1 MGFSNSCC
9 IMGKGTAPC
18 DCKYQE
24 KFFYVETGYIQGR
37 WNKVMNPG
45 FTGGLTSIQTQGIVT
60 RGRAQMENLPRGN
73 QESWSDPSW
82 EAQPFAETDG

>member
-1 MGFSNSCC
+1 
-9 IMGKGTAPC
+9 
-18 DCKYQE
+18 
-24 KFFYVETGYIQGR
+24 
-37 WNKVMNPG
+37 MNPG
-45 FTGGLTSIQTQGIVT
+45 FTGGLTSMQTQGIVT